1 LNQLKFIT
9 LAYAIALAAMASGWS
24 AEIETSEDN
33 AQERKSLGEI
43 LGLNFLR
50 DRFRILPLEIT
61 ASDNEGDSTPATTSP
76 NPADAIL
83 TNQEPAKPFIPA
95 TMVEGKLTSKMDVA
109 YEVERLRSITATRS
123 TKSARS
129 PSSTLLAVLKE
140 NQEEKARLLRQAQT
154 EPQTLIA
161 SKAAIPT
168 PKPATSPQKPSTPQP
183 VTVPKKSPDQNTQP
197 FLLLAK
203 LDSRKARGENGNA
216 KSGEKEPKLALL
228 LARNPNRARTS
239 RKSETDPTAE
249 REQEKATGPIRQ
261 VSRTGK
267 QMEFSA
273 VEGRGA
279 PFHVFDIDPSETF
292 LIELDGGKVGR
303 VQEQGKEWAWLQ
315 LESGLMGV
323 MRNKH
328 LRPASREEVMEFLA
342 IESAEGSGPGHESA
356 IGVMEL
362 DLDVRDLPL
371 SGSMSGS
378 MSPSA
383 EPQLPVDG
391 SVSPPKTNSSEPL
404 N

>member
-1 LNQLKFIT
+1 
-9 LAYAIALAAMASGWS
+9 MASGWS